1 MDSNVRDNVF
11 CSNARAL
18 ETIMKDAL
26 DGASGNP
33 TEIQQ
38 RVKITEMG
46 RKPQECSSS
55 EPVQTL
61 INLWKSD

>member
-1 MDSNVRDNVF
+1 MRGSEF
-11 CSNARAL
+11 FSNARAL
-18 ETIMKDAL
+18 EMIMKDAL

-33 TEIQQ
+33 TEQQMMLEIQQ

-55 EPVQTL
+55 EP
-61 INLWKSD
+61 I